1 MGFTASTYRKVLI
14 TVALLILLLAVTV
27 LTAFVWF
34 NRYLETPVISSDQQ
48 LPNEQIVT
56 DQGNRGVVFNITP
69 GTGMNKIATDLS
81 QQVGLKFPRLYSLW
95 VRHRG
100 LDRQIQHGEY
110 LIEAA
115 MNPQDIVELLISGRQ
130 IQYPVQFIEG
140 WTADQALEVLWATE
154 TIVPTLQGLSHD
166 QIRQELE
173 IEFPALEGS
182 FFPDTYF
189 HTRGI
194 TDRQILRQAHQ
205 RLASILED
213 EWDSR
218 ASGLPYESSWEAM
231 IMASIIEREAGNHAE
246 KGNIAG
252 VFVRRLQ
259 QGMRLQSDPTVI
271 YGMGER
277 YQGNIRRQDLR
288 EETPWNTYR
297 ISGLP
302 PTPIALA
309 GYESIIAAL
318 NPADGDALYFVSRGD
333 GSHQFSATLEEH
345 NRAVNQY
352 IRNQND
358 SQ

>member
-1 MGFTASTYRKVLI
+1 MALTASVYRKILI
-14 TVALLILLLAVTV
+14 VIAVLLLVVAVVTV
-27 LTAFVWF
+27 EAFNWF
-34 NRYLETPVISSDQQ
+34 NRYLETPVIASAD
-48 LPNEQIVT
+48 LADT
-56 DQGNRGVVFNITP
+56 DVVFTIAA
-69 GTGMNKIATDLS
+69 GSGMNRIAADLAN
-81 QQVGLKFPRLYSLW
+81 QTGLKYPQLYSLW
-95 VRHRG
+95 VRQRG
-100 LDRQIQHGEY
+100 LDRQIQQGEY
-110 LIEAA
+110 LIEAD

-140 WTADQALEVLWATE
+140 WTVSQALQTLWATD
-154 TIVPTLQGLSHD
+154 TIEPTLQGLSPD
-166 QIRQELE
+166 E
-173 IEFPALEGS
+173 ISQQLDIDFPSLEGS

-189 HTRGI
+189 HTRG
-194 TDRQILRQAHQ
+194 TSDRQVLQQAHQ
-205 RLASILED
+205 QLKSLLD
-213 EWDSR
+213 EAWSER
-218 ASGLPYESSWEAM
+218 AENLPYETPWEAI

-246 KGNIAG
+246 KSDIAG

-277 YQGNIRRQDLR
+277 YEGNIRRQDLR

-297 ISGLP
+297 IDGLP
-302 PTPIALA
+302 PTPIALT
-309 GYESIIAAL
+309 GYESIVAAL
-318 NPADGDALYFVSRGD
+318 NPAEGDALYFVSRGD

>member
-1 MGFTASTYRKVLI
+1 MVGFSVISYRTALI
-14 TVALLILLLAVTV
+14 TVAILVLVGAATV
-27 LTAFVWF
+27 LAGLAWF
-34 NRYLETPVISSDQQ
+34 NRYLDTPVIASADI
-48 LPNEQIVT
+48 PVEQTIT
-56 DQGNRGVVFNITP
+56 AQGKRGTVFIITP
-69 GTGMNKIATDLS
+69 GSGMNTIAANLS
-81 QQVGLKFPRLYSLW
+81 QEAGLKFPKLFSLW
-95 VRHRG
+95 VQQRG
-100 LDRQIQHGEY
+100 LDRQIQYGEY
-110 LIEAA
+110 LIEASMA
-115 MNPQDIVELLISGRQ
+115 PRDIVALLTSGRQ
-130 IQYPVQFIEG
+130 VQYPVQFIEG
-140 WTADQALEVLWATE
+140 WTADQALQALWATD
-154 TIVPTLQGLSHD
+154 TIEPTLQGLSPD
-166 QIRQELE
+166 QIRKSVG
-173 IEFPALEGS
+173 IDFPSLEGS

-189 HTRGI
+189 HIRG
-194 TDRQILRQAHQ
+194 TSDQQILRQAYL
-205 RLASILED
+205 RLASVLEE
-213 EWDSR
+213 EWTTR
-218 ASGLPYESSWEAM
+218 AAGLPYENPWEAI

-246 KGNIAG
+246 KGDIAG
-252 VFVRRLQ
+252 VFNRRLQ

-309 GYESIIAAL
+309 GLASIKAAL

-333 GSHQFSATLEEH
+333 GSHHFSATLEEH